1 MRVLFGY
8 DPIPVI
14 LKLKSTQ
21 Y

>member
-1 MRVLFGY
+1 MRVLSGY

>member
-1 MRVLFGY
+1 MRVLLGY